1 MADNLAASLTQ
12 PILRFSSPF
21 WRASAERLYRSRL
34 RATLEPRLARTQAL
48 AQTCPLLDPA
58 QAAIMVGSD
67 RYAAVRYLARGT
79 RLVLLGEA
87 GAGKTTL
94 LQAAALA
101 LASEPAGLLPVF
113 ASLGTYRGGD
123 PLAFL
128 RAKLAA
134 VESHLAALVE
144 RFLRTGEAVFFLD
157 GADEIP
163 TDKRET
169 ARRAW
174 LALIEEYPRARMIVA
189 TGLLEAEL
197 WTYLPGAPLTVA
209 RIVPVPRHQVAAV
222 AESCPSL
229 ADAALLAADADGWRT
244 RLFLALYVA
253 QSQRGA
259 PPASSNRAILL
270 RDWIALQS
278 PDPAQR
284 RELAAMARQ
293 LLPERVFP
301 ADQGM
306 ETALLTTPDGADD
319 WRTFISPW
327 VQDALAATALAELG
341 EESLTWAKR
350 VAQTIWWRPTALQA
364 ALATPEICAQMV
376 RRILGVGG
384 DRAILLALACAALH
398 PAAPEATA
406 AVRDALWRRMARE
419 GLTGRW
425 EDASALQDVAGPAAV
440 QWIADTMAVA
450 SGVQQAQLNA
460 LLGDIGG
467 LVAAEW
473 LATHGLDDA
482 RELIA
487 VTASRALEDMGAE
500 AALALATRLHDPKAE
515 IRDRVM
521 DILAQI
527 GAPAVGALMTQ
538 LYRGPEQTRVLAA
551 NVLARIGAF
560 AVEAL
565 FAALRQ
571 RNEEVRRAAR
581 LALHQM
587 KDHSAIPFLAAG
599 VEDAHPLVRQEA
611 ILALGRLGGEEALP
625 YLLRGLRDA
634 DKDVRLAALSAFT
647 ERTALRAIP
656 ALVPLLR
663 DPDGVVRQRTAA
675 LLQDVGPSVVEPLLV
690 EFQDYNWDMPGAP
703 TNIIS
708 SIGLPAITPLSS
720 VLLDRRWRVRR
731 AAAKAL
737 QWIPHPQTVS
747 ALATALQDREAN
759 VREAAARALGWIRR
773 PEGAAPLMSALH
785 DRNAAVRRAAAW
797 ALGEL
802 ELRPGT
808 GLLSLTEALIAAL
821 RDRDS
826 EVREAAV
833 QALGKIGRPAVPPLL
848 EALRSR
854 QAQRA
859 RPMII
864 AALKMIADRSAVPA
878 LLEALADTDWHV
890 RQAAAE
896 ALGEIGDARAI
907 APLVRTLGDRHDGP
921 RWAAAD
927 ALAKLGAPAV
937 PALIEALHVTEWRL
951 RWAAVTALGK
961 IGEPA
966 VLPLL
971 QLLVRGS
978 QEVRWAAE
986 AALAQIGEVAVPA
999 LTRALRS
1006 SQPSMRAAAAE
1017 TLAQIDS
1024 PLAQEALA
1032 KYQSSSWSW
1041 QGRREG

>member
-1 MADNLAASLTQ
+1 MADNPATPLTQ
-12 PILRFSSPF
+12 PILRFTRPF
-21 WRASAERLYRSRL
+21 WRASAERLYRGRL
-34 RATLEPRLARTQAL
+34 RAMLEAQLAPTQAL
-48 AQTCPLLDPA
+48 AQVCPLLGPG
-58 QAAIMVGSD
+58 QAAVMVGSD
-67 RYAAVRYLARGT
+67 RFAAVRYLARGP

-94 LQAAALA
+94 LRAAALA
-101 LASEPAGLLPVF
+101 LASDPVGLLPVF

-123 PLAFL
+123 PVAFL
-128 RAKLAA
+128 RGKVAIAESRLAT
-134 VESHLAALVE
+134 LVE

-163 TDKRET
+163 TDEREA

-174 LALIEEYPRARMIVA
+174 LALIEKYPRARVIVA

-197 WTYLPGAPLTVA
+197 WTHLSASPLTVA

-229 ADAALLAADADGWRT
+229 ADAALLAADPDAWRT

-253 QSQRGA
+253 QSQRGV
-259 PPASSNRAILL
+259 PPASSNRALLL
-270 RDWIALQS
+270 RDWIVLQS
-278 PDPAQR
+278 PDSVQR
-284 RELAAMARQ
+284 WELATLARQ
-293 LLPERVFP
+293 MLPERVF
-301 ADQGM
+301 AANGGL
-306 ETALLTTPDGADD
+306 EALLLAAPDGSGD
-319 WRTFISPW
+319 WRTFSSPW
-327 VQDALAATALAELG
+327 VQDALAATALVEMD
-341 EESLTWAKR
+341 EESLPLAKR
-350 VAQTIWWRPTALQA
+350 VAQIAWWRPTALQA
-364 ALATPEICAQMV
+364 ALATPERCAQMV

-398 PAAPEATA
+398 PAAPQATE

-419 GLTGRW
+419 GLTGHW
-425 EDASALQDVAGPAAV
+425 EDASALQEVAGPAAV

-473 LATHGLDDA
+473 LATRGLDDA
-482 RELIA
+482 RELLA
-487 VTASRALEDMGAE
+487 VTASRALEGMEGE
-500 AALALATRLHDPKAE
+500 AALALVARLHDPKAE
-515 IRDRVM
+515 IRDRAI
-521 DILAQI
+521 DILVRI

-538 LYRGPEQTRVLAA
+538 LYRGPEETRVLAA
-551 NVLARIGAF
+551 TVLARIGAF
-560 AVEAL
+560 AVDAL
-565 FAALRQ
+565 FAVLRQ
-571 RNEEVRRAAR
+571 QNEEVRGAAR

-611 ILALGRLGGEEALP
+611 ILALGRLGGEEMLP
-625 YLLRGLRDA
+625 YLLRGLRDDA
-634 DKDVRLAALSAFT
+634 KEVRLAALSAFT
-647 ERTALRAIP
+647 EPTVLRAVP
-656 ALVPLLR
+656 VLVQLLR
-663 DPDGVVRQRTAA
+663 DPDSVVRQRTVA
-675 LLQDVGPSVVEPLLV
+675 LLQGVGPAVIEPLLV
-690 EFQDYNWDMPGAP
+690 EFQDYNWDAPGAP
-703 TNIIS
+703 TTVIS
-708 SIGLPAITPLSS
+708 GIGPPVITPLSS
-720 VLLDRRWRVRR
+720 VLLDRRWRMRR

-747 ALATALQDREAN
+747 ALAMALQDRDAN
-759 VREAAARALGWIRR
+759 VREAAARALGQIRR
-773 PEGAAPLMSALH
+773 PEGAAPLMSALR
-785 DRNAAVRRAAAW
+785 DRSATVRRAAAW

-802 ELRPGT
+802 ELRPSS
-808 GLLSLTEALIAAL
+808 GLLSLAQALIAAL

-833 QALGKIGRPAVPPLL
+833 RALGKIGRPAVPPLL

-854 QAQRA
+854 QAQRS

-864 AALKMIADRSAVPA
+864 AALKEIADRSAVPA
-878 LLEALADTDWHV
+878 LLEALANTDWHV

-896 ALGEIGDARAI
+896 ALGEIGDTRAI
-907 APLVRTLGDRHDGP
+907 EPLVRTMGDRHDGP
-921 RWAAAD
+921 RWAAVD

-937 PALIEALHVTEWRL
+937 PALIEALGVTEWRL

-971 QLLVRGS
+971 QLLASGG

-986 AALAQIGEVAVPA
+986 AALAQTGEIAVPA

-1006 SQPSMRAAAAE
+1006 AQPGLRTAAAE

-1032 KYQSSSWSW
+1032 KYQSSSWSR
-1041 QGRREG
+1041 QGRRE